1 MREYDSMNRTS
12 LTRSPDR
19 RASWI
24 PLAIAVALIA
34 AGFVGGGFE
43 PQTSEQRTP
52 QPSPAVVPETESA
65 GSPAS
70 PTRPTAPR
78 ADSGASPSVRR
89 GALQGLVPAASRQAF
104 RSPLE
109 HSPGYF
115 PPDDPESM
123 SVITGRREALPVTG
137 EFTGGAPTFE
147 TLLQAVLVAIERGDE
162 GTLHALRVSRAEF
175 ERYLWPEF
183 PQSRPITNIQAE
195 DAWTFVQSGSLA
207 GASRAIGSYGGRRL
221 TIRGIASSGPLPYTN
236 FTLWRDIVLTARDE
250 SSGEIQ
256 TLRFLPAVAERR
268 GRFKVFSYKD

>member
-1 MREYDSMNRTS
+1 MR
-12 LTRSPDR
+12 
-19 RASWI
+19 

-34 AGFVGGGFE
+34 AAFVGGGFR
-43 PQTSEQRTP
+43 PQVSEQWTP

-78 ADSGASPSVRR
+78 VDSGASPS
-89 GALQGLVPAASRQAF
+89 ANEGLHGLLPAEGRKAF

-109 HSPGYF
+109 QSPGYF

-123 SVITGRREALPVTG
+123 SVITGRREARPVTG

-162 GTLHALRVSRAEF
+162 GTLHALRVARAEF

-183 PQSRPITNIQAE
+183 PQSRPITNIQAA
-195 DAWTFVQSGSLA
+195 DAWSFVQSGSIA
-207 GASRAIGSYGGRRL
+207 GASRALGSYGGRRL
-221 TIRGIASSGPLPYTN
+221 TIRSIASSGRLPYTN

-256 TLRFLPAVAERR
+256 TLRFLPAVAERG

>member
-1 MREYDSMNRTS
+1 MNPTNQNPA
-12 LTRSPDR
+12 PDH

-24 PLAIAVALIA
+24 PLSIVVALIA
-34 AGFVGGGFE
+34 AGFVVGAIR
-43 PQTSEQRTP
+43 SER
-52 QPSPAVVPETESA
+52 AAVPETESA

-70 PTRPTAPR
+70 STPRSAPSV
-78 ADSGASPSVRR
+78 DSGASPSVHS
-89 GALQGLVPAASRQAF
+89 GGFHGLVPATSPRAF

-109 HSPGYF
+109 QSPGYF

-123 SVITGRREALPVTG
+123 SVITGRREARPVTG

-162 GTLHALRVSRAEF
+162 ATLHALRVSRAEF

-183 PQSRPITNIQAE
+183 PQSRPITNIQAG
-195 DAWTFVQSGSLA
+195 DAWTFVQNGSLA
-207 GASRAIGSYGGRRL
+207 GAGRAVGSYGGRRFTVL
-221 TIRGIASSGPLPYTN
+221 SVASSGALPYTN
-236 FTLWRDIVLTARDE
+236 FTLWRDIVITARDE